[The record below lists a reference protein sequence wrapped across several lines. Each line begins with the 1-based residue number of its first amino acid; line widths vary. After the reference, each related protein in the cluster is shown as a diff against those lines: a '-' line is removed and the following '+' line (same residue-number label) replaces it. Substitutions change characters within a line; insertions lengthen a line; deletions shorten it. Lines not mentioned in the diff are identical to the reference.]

1 MASKKSPS
9 EPENGNF
16 DYRKFFFMAMKEL
29 RSETEH
35 LFGIIMEVGTF
46 EKMCFEK
53 DGVLRKW
60 VGIAFKEDKEQ
71 ILKSLKIEKDRYVFL
86 CRWGTDLTVG
96 GLRVSTV
103 CHKDFRV
110 LVPKAWN
117 DKEVSKLESFYE
129 KLKAEN
135 YKVDLGL
142 LFKDCRCT

>member
-35 LFGIIMEVGTF
+35 LFGIIMEVSTF

-60 VGIAFKEDKEQ
+60 VGIAYEEDEEK
-71 ILKSLKIEKDRYVFL
+71 ISKSLKNEKDRYVFL
-86 CRWGTDLTVG
+86 NKWGTDLTVG
-96 GLRVSTV
+96 GLHVSTV
-103 CHKDFRV
+103 CHKNSRV
-110 LVPKAWN
+110 LVPKSWN
-117 DKEVSKLESFYE
+117 DKEVSKLESFYWTLKSE
-129 KLKAEN
+129 K
-135 YKVDLGL
+135 YKVELGL
-142 LFKDCRCT
+142 IFKECRCT